1 MDDGYPLKG
10 FDKYGQVHSYSVA
23 VPGRTMRGMSGH
35 IKDTDEIESY
45 GDGQFGMNG
54 IYVTK
59 SVTVREASILDH

>member
-1 MDDGYPLKG
+1 
-10 FDKYGQVHSYSVA
+10 
-23 VPGRTMRGMSGH
+23 MRGMSGH